1 MQEDR
6 ERLLGLAALS
16 FLSHENLR
24 DANALVDVRTFVVLL
39 SYGCVCLFW
48 KGVAN

>member
-6 ERLLGLAALS
+6 ERLLGLAMLA

-24 DANALVDVRTFVVLL
+24 DANALVDVRVFFCCV
-39 SYGCVCLFW
+39 SCVCACV
-48 KGVAN
+48 G